1 MLEAPS
7 PAARS
12 PRRPEHLTSAADAS
26 APRPAAKLPAG
37 NLRRRRA
44 PATVCPSPGSVGSG
58 RSRRR
63 RGQRVPQRRALP
75 GSALG
80 LWFASHTDVTDGVS
94 TNSNPQSCH
103 ATVRN
108 STATSETN
116 PRTAAAAAATARGRA
131 RAAASR
137 AAARWSRI
145 GGDSFLLSPSQGRRG
160 ERPPRAEG
168 SVRRWAGVSPRTR
181 RLAPPSAGHSVC
193 AKGLDFRP
201 SASSPTPR
209 AHGELHG
216 GGTAP
221 PPGKRWEQHL
231 TLGARRPPRGR
242 VSSGAFVPAAA
253 SSWRRPAADE
263 SRSGRA
269 GKGRAG
275 RRARACG

>member
-80 LWFASHTDVTDGVS
+80 LWFASHTDVTDSVS

-131 RAAASR
+131 RAAGRESGVTHFYCPLSKAAGESVPLARKGACGGGRASAPGRGVSLRRLPATRSAPR
-137 AAARWSRI
+137 AWTSVPPC
-145 GGDSFLLSPSQGRRG
+145 LP
-160 ERPPRAEG
+160 PPRVPTE
-168 SVRRWAGVSPRTR
+168 SLTEEEPRRRPE
-181 RLAPPSAGHSVC
+181 SAG
-193 AKGLDFRP
+193 
-201 SASSPTPR
+201 SST
-209 AHGELHG
+209 
-216 GGTAP
+216 
-221 PPGKRWEQHL
+221 
-231 TLGARRPPRGR
+231 
-242 VSSGAFVPAAA
+242 
-253 SSWRRPAADE
+253 
-263 SRSGRA
+263 
-269 GKGRAG
+269 
-275 RRARACG
+275 